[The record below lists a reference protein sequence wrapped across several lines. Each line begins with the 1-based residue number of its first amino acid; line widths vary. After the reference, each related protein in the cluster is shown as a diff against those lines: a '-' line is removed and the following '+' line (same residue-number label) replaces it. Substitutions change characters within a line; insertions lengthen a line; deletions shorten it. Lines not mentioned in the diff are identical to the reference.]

1 MTEKNPRQNPF
12 LELKFYEFAAISALV
27 LAFFPVSLFVC
38 WLAFGTQTTRDLI
51 GAMVKDW
58 VQTLMIIIGLVVLL
72 IGVSVWGL
80 IEWLS

>member
-1 MTEKNPRQNPF
+1 MTEKFQRQNPF

-38 WLAFGTQTTRDLI
+38 WLAFGTRTTRDLME
-51 GAMVKDW
+51 AMVKDW
-58 VQTLMIIIGLVVLL
+58 VQTLIIIIGLVVLSL
-72 IGVSVWGL
+72 GGLVWGL

>member
-1 MTEKNPRQNPF
+1 MTEKFPRQNPF

-27 LAFFPVSLFVC
+27 LAFFPVSLLVC

-72 IGVSVWGL
+72 LGGSVWGL